1 MTDTVP
7 HTRFLF
13 APGDL
18 RGAEAIDDVALVSAI
33 GDIESAWVA
42 AQARVGLISSEV
54 RAEVAAAIDST
65 TWAVSGDPAE
75 LEALG
80 ENAEA
85 GGNPVIPFLAAVRKR
100 LGPES
105 SRALHRG
112 LTSQDVMDSAL
123 GVLVARVVG
132 QMHARL
138 EVICQSLVDL
148 SNAHA
153 STLCLARTLTQPALP
168 TTFGLKAAAWA
179 AEVNEVKTLSPFID
193 YVQVGGAAGT
203 RAAIREFAGD
213 QTESLLREFHVQLR
227 GPDAA
232 ITHVPVPWHTD
243 RVRILT
249 WGSHLAQC
257 VTVGASIARDVL
269 IGVRPEVGELSL
281 ASTGGSSAMP
291 HKSNPTSAVLLHRNG
306 MRVPGALSTL
316 TTAAAEAVEERSDG
330 AWHAEWPALSDL
342 MTLSVSSLIILDD
355 MITGLR
361 VNPDAM
367 RRNLDAAS
375 PGIYSERLNIA
386 FGDRLTKDQL
396 KAIVAPGADPVAE
409 LASAL
414 GDTGDSAGGDVHDVS
429 GYFSPENYLG
439 EAEDIRATI
448 LATINDNDPTTSG
461 FPTID

>member
-1 MTDTVP
+1 MTENAP

-33 GDIESAWVA
+33 GNVESAWVE
-42 AQARVGLISSEV
+42 AQARVGLISSDI
-54 RAEVAAAIDST
+54 RAEATAGIDAAIRTLQDNP
-65 TWAVSGDPAE
+65 GE

-80 ENAEA
+80 ESAEA
-85 GGNPVIPFLAAVRKR
+85 GGNPVIPFLAHVRTG
-100 LGPES
+100 LGSEAA
-105 SRALHRG
+105 RALHRG

-123 GVLVARVVG
+123 GLLVWRVVR
-132 QMHARL
+132 QMQARL
-138 EVICQSLVDL
+138 EVIAETLVSLSD
-148 SNAHA
+148 AQA

-168 TTFGLKAAAWA
+168 TTFGLKAATWA
-179 AEVNEVKTLSPFID
+179 AEVHEVKTEAPFVD

-203 RAAIREFAGD
+203 RAAIRQMAGD
-213 QTESLLREFHVQLR
+213 STDSLLREFHVQLR

-243 RVRILT
+243 RVRILN

-269 IGVRPEVGELSL
+269 IGVRPEIGELAL

-330 AWHAEWPALSDL
+330 AWHAEWPALSEL
-342 MTLSVSSLIILDD
+342 MTLAISSLIILDE
-355 MITGLR
+355 MIEGLS
-361 VNPDAM
+361 VNPEAM
-367 RRNLDAAS
+367 RANLEAAS
-375 PGIYSERLNIA
+375 PGIYGEKLNIV
-386 FGDRLTKDQL
+386 FGDRLTKEQRT
-396 KAIVAPGADPVAE
+396 AILAPGADPLTE
-409 LASAL
+409 LRSAL
-414 GDTGDSAGGDVHDVS
+414 GDEPGLEDFFTPESSLGD
-429 GYFSPENYLG
+429 
-439 EAEDIRATI
+439 AEDIRRSI
-448 LATINDNDPTTSG
+448 LAALDETGQPEPDLPYFD
-461 FPTID
+461 